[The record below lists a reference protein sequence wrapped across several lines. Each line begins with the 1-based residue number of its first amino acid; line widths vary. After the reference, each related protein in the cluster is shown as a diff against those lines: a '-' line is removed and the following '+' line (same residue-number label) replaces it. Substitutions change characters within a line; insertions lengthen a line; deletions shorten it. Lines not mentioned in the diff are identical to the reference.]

1 MGSCQARHCERNVDA
16 RLFHFYLS
24 SEKQRF
30 SDVWTCHVFPTFFY
44 VCLKQCFGPK
54 MPQKCPGGLWDH
66 PRPIRDHFRPMLTNN
81 RLTNYIRKIPIKIPI
96 QIPIKNTITILYKVG
111 LKGSWAQGF
120 ICLGAILWLLLKHSV
135 IGFCFIL
142 GLKGSFV
149 WVLFFGYY
157 STIQLSV
164 LFFYR
169 LGSRVTYLPLQVYI
183 FVVSGS
189 YNSRPDSRRHATSGC
204 HTQGS

>member
-1 MGSCQARHCERNVDA
+1 MPYGWNTLTVPYRSCMDLPARA
-16 RLFHFYLS
+16 
-24 SEKQRF
+24 
-30 SDVWTCHVFPTFFY
+30 
-44 VCLKQCFGPK
+44 
-54 MPQKCPGGLWDH
+54 
-66 PRPIRDHFRPMLTNN
+66 
-81 RLTNYIRKIPIKIPI
+81 PIKSRWSYICLGA
-96 QIPIKNTITILYKVG
+96 ILWLL
-111 LKGSWAQGF
+111 LKHSVIGFCFYTWAQGF

-189 YNSRPDSRRHATSGC
+189 CNSRPDSRRHATSGC